1 MLGVLDVDHSPGVLP
16 ASYRPALPI
25 LNEDV
30 ATDHGEGKDLVT
42 VHVEN
47 VDLVV
52 LQLSPHPVLE
62 GGQLLPGAG
71 VALTDNRNDVD
82 LHRTVL
88 IKL

>member
-16 ASYRPALPI
+16 ASYRPALPV

-52 LQLSPHPVLE
+52 LQLSPTLSRLT
-62 GGQLLPGAG
+62 LLP
-71 VALTDNRNDVD
+71 VSPSSLMQKVM
-82 LHRTVL
+82 
-88 IKL
+88 KLLSVI